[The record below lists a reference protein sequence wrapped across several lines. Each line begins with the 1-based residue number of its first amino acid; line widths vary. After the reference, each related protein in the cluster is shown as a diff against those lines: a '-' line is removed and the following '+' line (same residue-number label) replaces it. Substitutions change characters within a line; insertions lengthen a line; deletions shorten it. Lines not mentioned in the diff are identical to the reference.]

1 MLIEAEAAQQAVE
14 TLRAEPRGSVRIT
27 CPVTLLHVHIGPML
41 ARFMARYHGV
51 TLHLEATNRRVDVVG
66 EGVDVAIRVRPRPIE
81 DSDTV
86 MRVLADRG
94 HRLVAS
100 PDLISRLRTS
110 AGTVRAEPGRGSAL
124 GANKHQ
130 HKWQLTGPGGARAEV
145 YFTPRMVTT
154 DMLALREAAMAGV
167 GVVQLPLLMVRDQ
180 LASGELEVVLDEWQ
194 PRREVIH
201 AVFASRRGLL
211 PSVRALVDYLSEEYQ
226 RMEED

>member
-1 MLIEAEAAQQAVE
+1 MWRSASVPGPSRIATGDARAGGPRAPAGGQPGSHFRLGRPQAPSE
-14 TLRAEPRGSVRIT
+14 LSAPGLS
-27 CPVTLLHVHIGPML
+27 
-41 ARFMARYHGV
+41 
-51 TLHLEATNRRVDVVG
+51 
-66 EGVDVAIRVRPRPIE
+66 RVRTSI
-81 DSDTV
+81 SIN
-86 MRVLADRG
+86 G
-94 HRLVAS
+94 NS
-100 PDLISRLRTS
+100 P
-110 AGTVRAEPGRGSAL
+110 
-124 GANKHQ
+124 
-130 HKWQLTGPGGARAEV
+130 GPGARAEV